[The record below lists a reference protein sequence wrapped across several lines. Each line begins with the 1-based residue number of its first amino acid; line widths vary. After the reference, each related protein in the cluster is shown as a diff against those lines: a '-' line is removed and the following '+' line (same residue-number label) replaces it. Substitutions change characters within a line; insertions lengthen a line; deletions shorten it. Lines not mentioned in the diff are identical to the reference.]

1 MTRRWTPW
9 AVIVEASNYETR
21 AQFRKTDAYGYAMA
35 VKFDLL
41 DSLFP
46 RTNTLDAAITLALEL
61 NNPAEFRKRYP
72 AAARMLHRH
81 GYNNA
86 GVKKGC

>member
-1 MTRRWTPW
+1 MDLIVSANKSGTRSKYMREWPH
-9 AVIVEASNYETR
+9 
-21 AQFRKTDAYGYAMA
+21 GYKLAA
-35 VKFDLL
+35 KLGLL

-46 RTNTLDAAITLALEL
+46 ETANKLEKAVTLALEL

-72 AAARMLHRH
+72 AAARMLHRN